1 MIDKINSWPP
11 SNSAS
16 SQRRTRTRPM
26 SLQYLITRSAVVCI
40 RVRVSCKIVL
50 LVLCSTY
57 GMGTRLVY
65 KSVVFKRLFS
75 NSGHTI
81 ENHKQQDR
89 ICYSK
94 KKKRQCWWHRVWKP
108 LVPVVYTTLTYW
120 ITEPVKRRSSIGHGI
135 WHGDMHVF
143 PSSRGTDTIYTSIA
157 VVVVIVIVIVA
168 TPRPRRETA
177 SDSIVFP
184 DFNRA
189 H

>member
-94 KKKRQCWWHRVWKP
+94 KKNDNAGDTEFENHWYQWFIP
-108 LVPVVYTTLTYW
+108 LSRIESRNLSNDGVRSDTEYDTATCMVSRLPGVRIQYTRL
-120 ITEPVKRRSSIGHGI
+120 
-135 WHGDMHVF
+135 
-143 PSSRGTDTIYTSIA
+143 
-157 VVVVIVIVIVA
+157 
-168 TPRPRRETA
+168 
-177 SDSIVFP
+177 
-184 DFNRA
+184 
-189 H
+189 